1 MYIAAFVQSK
11 LSSTRSNLLVWW
23 PGQHVILRNLPCI
36 FKNNPQS
43 YPKSP
48 QVTTIYHSVTI
59 CHNSSAGPTR
69 AQLVIIGLFLH
80 LKRRASADGLCDKFA
95 SRIIWLHEELV
106 EYWAQTVEGW
116 NRVDYFGKWLWQAFL
131 KTAVSQILH
140 CNIAFEYY
148 GKTFVNDI
156 VTAGKK
162 F

>member
-59 CHNSSAGPTR
+59 CHNSSTGPTC
-69 AQLVIIGLFLH
+69 AQLVIIGLFSH
-80 LKRRASADGLCDKFA
+80 LKRRASADGLCNEFA